1 MVAIKWHAPRK
12 LSKFAGSAPLA
23 AQLQLERFPTRPPWV
38 SQRWNGHARNS
49 LEPETRR
56 RDAEKTLENVVRFFG
71 EQHHPSSI
79 QQHTFQHLSGGG
91 LYRFTAQITIFWSKN
106 TANPRH
112 ISGSTLGR
120 CSYRW
125 CAIPRQR
132 RKVQGEAQ
140 RSDVCWVI
148 NPTNTNS
155 FD

>member
-1 MVAIKWHAPRK
+1 MLDVAMVAIKWHAPRK

-23 AQLQLERFPTRPPWV
+23 AQLQLERFPTRSPWV

-91 LYRFTAQITIFWSKN
+91 YTDLLRRLPFFGRKTPQIPGTFQEVLWVGVPIDGAQFLVKD
-106 TANPRH
+106 A
-112 ISGSTLGR
+112 R
-120 CSYRW
+120 CKV
-125 CAIPRQR
+125 R
-132 RKVQGEAQ
+132 RNAVMFVGL
-140 RSDVCWVI
+140 
-148 NPTNTNS
+148 
-155 FD
+155 